1 MRGCSSDTSE
11 GSVIAVLE
19 GYEWGIGWEREDME
33 WGEAISNPAIDF
45 LRVPASWLVRRS
57 CRAAIS
63 LAWFEFRRR
72 VGFRDWVGGAG
83 LMPVRRDLTG
93 YTYELEG
100 WGDSSSPGVF
110 LDPSSPSC
118 MIERTW

>member
-1 MRGCSSDTSE
+1 
-11 GSVIAVLE
+11 V
-19 GYEWGIGWEREDME
+19 E

-57 CRAAIS
+57 CSAAIS
-63 LAWFEFRRR
+63 LAWFEFRR
-72 VGFRDWVGGAG
+72 GMGCGDWAEDAG

-93 YTYELEG
+93 YTYEVGG
-100 WGDSSSPGVF
+100 WEDSSLSGVF

-118 MIERTW
+118 ITERT